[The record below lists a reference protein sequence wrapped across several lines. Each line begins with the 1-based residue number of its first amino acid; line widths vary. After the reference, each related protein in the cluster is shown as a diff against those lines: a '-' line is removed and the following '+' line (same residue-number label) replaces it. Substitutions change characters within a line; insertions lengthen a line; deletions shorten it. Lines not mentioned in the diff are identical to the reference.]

1 MSNKNSSKK
10 FTTLLRSTFAFSLA
24 TMGIVSAPL
33 LKNTVLHCRLPLA
46 ELIAHADETPD
57 LSSIYYDDDT
67 NTFTSRDKS
76 WSVQVNG
83 RIYSLL
89 INHLGSYRSVTPDTE
104 GVMLFKLDSPP
115 VNASYTLSVGDQVIN
130 TGAIYPINLNG
141 HTYYGATLSKTI
153 IQKLVHEVV
162 RTKTSGRIT
171 FTNIHGV
178 LPISDFP
185 MDVNTTLNV
194 SLPAA
199 EYYTDDQTLADHV
212 AGLKLS
218 LTDSDGKVVDRVPI
232 EKDWIETKKDSNL
245 PGTYQYTLNN
255 LGIQALRKK
264 LSDMGGDY
272 WVYHQHY
279 TLGDVGTGKVT
290 VLPKNPTEVTATVS
304 YVDATTGKT
313 VSTDKI
319 RGFIND
325 VGIYQVRLPKGYQ
338 LATGQLQKIK
348 YRLAASRSDNLTVKV
363 IQASDDSSDSGDN
376 SSSGDD
382 HSSSDNG
389 SSGDDH
395 SSSDNGSSG
404 DDHSSSD
411 NGSSGDDHSSSDNS
425 SSGDDH
431 SSKDNGSS
439 GDDHSSSDNGSSSD
453 DHSSSDNSS
462 SGDDHSSSDNS
473 SSGDDHSSKDNG
485 SSGDDHS
492 SSDNGS
498 SSDDHSSS
506 DNSSS
511 GDDHSSSDN
520 SSSGDDHSSKDNGSG
535 KDDHQSDHSDEP
547 GSASS
552 SNGKASSNNSADSSS
567 SAASHHHSSNH
578 SDHQGSSRKPSHG
591 TSSSSHKTASASPKR
606 GTVTIAFVDGNGHV
620 VDQQIYSGWQN
631 TRVPFELS
639 DHILGFLRH
648 GYDLV
653 SPGTPLSQLKFGAG
667 NATYQVGLQKRD
679 TPIFTNALAASK
691 SADQSTANQQ
701 PAKKANQRSHSKDSD
716 HPVLVEELTQ
726 QSRLQE
732 NLAKQHFSAKHN
744 LVDPRLQS
752 PLAPPDDAA
761 SNFFSGSHG
770 GGGGG
775 NGDEIDP
782 DLGAF
787 FTALAGK
794 VNFTQQ
800 T

>member
-130 TGAIYPINLNG
+130 TGAIHPINLNG

-411 NGSSGDDHSSSDNS
+411 N
-425 SSGDDH
+425 
-431 SSKDNGSS
+431 
-439 GDDHSSSDNGSSSD
+439 
-453 DHSSSDNSS
+453 
-462 SGDDHSSSDNS
+462 
-473 SSGDDHSSKDNG
+473 
-485 SSGDDHS
+485 
-492 SSDNGS
+492 
-498 SSDDHSSS
+498 
-506 DNSSS
+506 
-511 GDDHSSSDN
+511 

-701 PAKKANQRSHSKDSD
+701 PAKKANQRSHSKNSD

-752 PLAPPDDAA
+752 PLAPPDGAA
-761 SNFFSGSHG
+761 NNFFSGSHG

>member
-1 MSNKNSSKK
+1 M
-10 FTTLLRSTFAFSLA
+10 
-24 TMGIVSAPL
+24 
-33 LKNTVLHCRLPLA
+33 A

-67 NTFTSRDKS
+67 NMFTSRDKS

-115 VNASYTLSVGDQVIN
+115 VNATYTLTVGDQVIN
-130 TGAIYPINLNG
+130 TGAIHPINLNG

-171 FTNIHGV
+171 FTNIHGA

-199 EYYTDDQTLADHV
+199 EYYTDEQSLADHI

-218 LTDSDGKVVDRVPI
+218 LTDPDGKVVNKVSI
-232 EKDWIETKKDSNL
+232 EKDWIETDKNSNL

-264 LSDMGGDY
+264 LGDMGGDY

-313 VSTDKI
+313 VATDKI
-319 RGFIND
+319 KGLIND
-325 VGIYQVRLPKGYQ
+325 VGIYQVHLPKGYQ

-348 YRLAASRSDNLTVKV
+348 YRLTISRSANLTVKV
-363 IQASDDSSDSGDN
+363 IQASDDSSDSSDSGDN

-389 SSGDDH
+389 SSSDGHSSSDDSSSSDDHSSSDNSSSGDDH
-395 SSSDNGSSG
+395 SSSDDSSSG

-425 SSGDDH
+425 SSSDDH

-439 GDDHSSSDNGSSSD
+439 
-453 DHSSSDNSS
+453 
-462 SGDDHSSSDNS
+462 
-473 SSGDDHSSKDNG
+473 
-485 SSGDDHS
+485 
-492 SSDNGS
+492 
-498 SSDDHSSS
+498 
-506 DNSSS
+506 
-511 GDDHSSSDN
+511 
-520 SSSGDDHSSKDNGSG
+520 

-567 SAASHHHSSNH
+567 SPASHHHSSNH
-578 SDHQGSSRKPSHG
+578 SDHQGSSRNPSHG
-591 TSSSSHKTASASPKR
+591 TSSSSYKTASVSPKR
-606 GTVTIAFVDGNGHV
+606 STVTIAFVDENGHV

-653 SPGTPLSQLKFGAG
+653 SPGTPLSQLKFGTG
-667 NATYQVGLQKRD
+667 NATYRIGLQKRD

-701 PAKKANQRSHSKDSD
+701 PAKKANQRSHSKNSD

-726 QSRLQE
+726 RSRLQE

-761 SNFFSGSHG
+761 NNFFSGSHG

-775 NGDEIDP
+775 NGGEVDP

-787 FTALAGK
+787 FTALAGR

>member
-67 NTFTSRDKS
+67 NMFTSRDKS

-130 TGAIYPINLNG
+130 TGAIHPINLNG

-363 IQASDDSSDSGDN
+363 IPASDDSSDSGDN

-411 NGSSGDDHSSSDNS
+411 NGSSGDDHSSSDNG

-431 SSKDNGSS
+431 SSK
-439 GDDHSSSDNGSSSD
+439 
-453 DHSSSDNSS
+453 
-462 SGDDHSSSDNS
+462 
-473 SSGDDHSSKDNG
+473 
-485 SSGDDHS
+485 
-492 SSDNGS
+492 
-498 SSDDHSSS
+498 
-506 DNSSS
+506 
-511 GDDHSSSDN
+511 DN

-701 PAKKANQRSHSKDSD
+701 PAKKANQRSHSKNSD

-732 NLAKQHFSAKHN
+732 NLAKQHFSAKYN

-761 SNFFSGSHG
+761 NNFFSGSHG

>member
-411 NGSSGDDHSSSDNS
+411 NGSS
-425 SSGDDH
+425 
-431 SSKDNGSS
+431 
-439 GDDHSSSDNGSSSD
+439 
-453 DHSSSDNSS
+453 
-462 SGDDHSSSDNS
+462 
-473 SSGDDHSSKDNG
+473 
-485 SSGDDHS
+485 
-492 SSDNGS
+492 
-498 SSDDHSSS
+498 SDDHSSS

-761 SNFFSGSHG
+761 NNFFSGSHG

>member
-1 MSNKNSSKK
+1 MSNKNSSKR

-24 TMGIVSAPL
+24 SVGIVSAPL

-67 NTFTSRDKS
+67 NMFTSKDKS
-76 WSVQVNG
+76 WSVKVNG

-115 VNASYTLSVGDQVIN
+115 VNATYTLTVGDQVIN
-130 TGAIYPINLNG
+130 TGAIHPINLNG

-162 RTKTSGRIT
+162 RTKTSGRIK
-171 FTNIHGV
+171 FTNIPEV

-185 MDVNTTLNV
+185 MDVNTILNV
-194 SLPAA
+194 SLPTA
-199 EYYTDDQTLADHV
+199 EYYTDEQSLADHI

-218 LTDSDGKVVDRVPI
+218 LTDPDGKVVNKVSI
-232 EKDWIETKKDSNL
+232 EKDWIETDKNSNL

-255 LGIQALRKK
+255 LGKQALRKK
-264 LSDMGGDY
+264 LGDMGGDY

-279 TLGDVGTGKVT
+279 TLGGVGTGKVT

-313 VSTDKI
+313 VATDKI
-319 RGFIND
+319 KGLIND
-325 VGIYQVRLPKGYQ
+325 VGIYQVHLPKGYQ
-338 LATGQLQKIK
+338 LATGQIQKIK
-348 YRLAASRSDNLTVKV
+348 YRLTISRSANLTVKV
-363 IQASDDSSDSGDN
+363 IQASDDSSDSSDSGDN

-389 SSGDDH
+389 SSSDGHSSSDDSSSSDDH

-404 DDHSSSD
+404 DDHSS
-411 NGSSGDDHSSSDNS
+411 
-425 SSGDDH
+425 
-431 SSKDNGSS
+431 KDNGSS
-439 GDDHSSSDNGSSSD
+439 
-453 DHSSSDNSS
+453 
-462 SGDDHSSSDNS
+462 
-473 SSGDDHSSKDNG
+473 
-485 SSGDDHS
+485 
-492 SSDNGS
+492 
-498 SSDDHSSS
+498 
-506 DNSSS
+506 
-511 GDDHSSSDN
+511 
-520 SSSGDDHSSKDNGSG
+520 

-567 SAASHHHSSNH
+567 SPASHHHSSNH
-578 SDHQGSSRKPSHG
+578 SDHQGSSRNPSHG
-591 TSSSSHKTASASPKR
+591 TPSSSHKTASASPKR
-606 GTVTIAFVDGNGHV
+606 GTVTIAFVDENGHV

-653 SPGTPLSQLKFGAG
+653 SPGTPLSQLKFGTG
-667 NATYQVGLQKRD
+667 NATYRIGLQKRD

-701 PAKKANQRSHSKDSD
+701 PAKKANQRSHSKNSD

-726 QSRLQE
+726 RSRLQE

-761 SNFFSGSHG
+761 NNFFSGSHG
-770 GGGGG
+770 GGGNGG
-775 NGDEIDP
+775 EVDP

-787 FTALAGK
+787 FTALAGR

>member
-67 NTFTSRDKS
+67 NMFTSRDKS

-115 VNASYTLSVGDQVIN
+115 VNATYTLSVGDQVIN
-130 TGAIYPINLNG
+130 TGAIHPINLNG

-404 DDHSSSD
+404 DDHSSKEMV
-411 NGSSGDDHSSSDNS
+411 HPVTTTLRRITV
-425 SSGDDH
+425 H
-431 SSKDNGSS
+431 LVTTILRQITVRPVTTTLRQIIVHPVTTILQKIMVLVRMTT
-439 GDDHSSSDNGSSSD
+439 
-453 DHSSSDNSS
+453 
-462 SGDDHSSSDNS
+462 
-473 SSGDDHSSKDNG
+473 K
-485 SSGDDHS
+485 
-492 SSDNGS
+492 
-498 SSDDHSSS
+498 
-506 DNSSS
+506 
-511 GDDHSSSDN
+511 
-520 SSSGDDHSSKDNGSG
+520 
-535 KDDHQSDHSDEP
+535 
-547 GSASS
+547 
-552 SNGKASSNNSADSSS
+552 
-567 SAASHHHSSNH
+567 
-578 SDHQGSSRKPSHG
+578 
-591 TSSSSHKTASASPKR
+591 
-606 GTVTIAFVDGNGHV
+606 VTI
-620 VDQQIYSGWQN
+620 
-631 TRVPFELS
+631 LM
-639 DHILGFLRH
+639 
-648 GYDLV
+648 
-653 SPGTPLSQLKFGAG
+653 
-667 NATYQVGLQKRD
+667 
-679 TPIFTNALAASK
+679 
-691 SADQSTANQQ
+691 
-701 PAKKANQRSHSKDSD
+701 
-716 HPVLVEELTQ
+716 
-726 QSRLQE
+726 
-732 NLAKQHFSAKHN
+732 N
-744 LVDPRLQS
+744 LVQLALVTVRLRRTIPRLAIIIQVTI
-752 PLAPPDDAA
+752 LTIKEV
-761 SNFFSGSHG
+761 HG
-770 GGGGG
+770 
-775 NGDEIDP
+775 NLRTERHLVPIKR
-782 DLGAF
+782 LLLLQNEAR
-787 FTALAGK
+787 
-794 VNFTQQ
+794 
-800 T
+800 

>member
-24 TMGIVSAPL
+24 TVGIVSAPL

-67 NTFTSRDKS
+67 NMFTSRDKS

-130 TGAIYPINLNG
+130 TGAIHPINLNG

-395 SSSDNGSSG
+395 SSSDNGSSSDDHSSSDNGSSGDDHSSSDNGSSGDDHSSKDNSSSG

-431 SSKDNGSS
+431 SSSDNGSS
-439 GDDHSSSDNGSSSD
+439 GDDHSSSDNG
-453 DHSSSDNSS
+453 
-462 SGDDHSSSDNS
+462 
-473 SSGDDHSSKDNG
+473 
-485 SSGDDHS
+485 
-492 SSDNGS
+492 
-498 SSDDHSSS
+498 
-506 DNSSS
+506 SS

-761 SNFFSGSHG
+761 NNFFSGSHG

>member
-67 NTFTSRDKS
+67 NMFTSRDKS

-104 GVMLFKLDSPP
+104 GVMMFKLDSPP

-130 TGAIYPINLNG
+130 TGAIHPINLNG

-411 NGSSGDDHSSSDNS
+411 NGSSGDDHSSSDN
-425 SSGDDH
+425 
-431 SSKDNGSS
+431 GSS
-439 GDDHSSSDNGSSSD
+439 GDDHSSSDNGSS
-453 DHSSSDNSS
+453 
-462 SGDDHSSSDNS
+462 
-473 SSGDDHSSKDNG
+473 GDDHSSK
-485 SSGDDHS
+485 
-492 SSDNGS
+492 
-498 SSDDHSSS
+498 
-506 DNSSS
+506 
-511 GDDHSSSDN
+511 DN

-701 PAKKANQRSHSKDSD
+701 PAKKANQRSHSKNSD

-732 NLAKQHFSAKHN
+732 NLAKQHFSAKYN

-761 SNFFSGSHG
+761 NNFFSCSHG

>member
-67 NTFTSRDKS
+67 NMFTSRDKS

-130 TGAIYPINLNG
+130 TGAIHPINLNG

-290 VLPKNPTEVTATVS
+290 VLPKNPMEVTATVS

-411 NGSSGDDHSSSDNS
+411 NGSSGDDHSSSDN
-425 SSGDDH
+425 
-431 SSKDNGSS
+431 
-439 GDDHSSSDNGSSSD
+439 GSSSD
-453 DHSSSDNSS
+453 DHSSSDNSP
-462 SGDDHSSSDNS
+462 
-473 SSGDDHSSKDNG
+473 
-485 SSGDDHS
+485 
-492 SSDNGS
+492 
-498 SSDDHSSS
+498 
-506 DNSSS
+506 
-511 GDDHSSSDN
+511 
-520 SSSGDDHSSKDNGSG
+520 SGDDHSSKDNGSG
-535 KDDHQSDHSDEP
+535 KDEHQSDHSDEP

-701 PAKKANQRSHSKDSD
+701 PAKKANQRSHSKNSD

-761 SNFFSGSHG
+761 NNFFSGSHG

>member
-130 TGAIYPINLNG
+130 TGAIHPINLNG

-411 NGSSGDDHSSSDNS
+411 NGSSGDDHSSSDNGS
-425 SSGDDH
+425 SGDDHSSSDNGSSGDAHSSSDNGSSGDDH

-439 GDDHSSSDNGSSSD
+439 GDDHSSSDN
-453 DHSSSDNSS
+453 SS
-462 SGDDHSSSDNS
+462 SGDDHSSS
-473 SSGDDHSSKDNG
+473 DNG

-498 SSDDHSSS
+498 S
-506 DNSSS
+506 
-511 GDDHSSSDN
+511 GDDHSSKDN

-701 PAKKANQRSHSKDSD
+701 PAKKANQRSHSKNSD

-752 PLAPPDDAA
+752 PLAPPDGAA
-761 SNFFSGSHG
+761 NNFFSGSHG

>member
-24 TMGIVSAPL
+24 TMGIVRAPL

-67 NTFTSRDKS
+67 NMFTSRDKS

-130 TGAIYPINLNG
+130 TGAIHPINLNG

-290 VLPKNPTEVTATVS
+290 VLPKNPMEVTATVS

-411 NGSSGDDHSSSDNS
+411 NGSSGDDHSSSDN
-425 SSGDDH
+425 
-431 SSKDNGSS
+431 
-439 GDDHSSSDNGSSSD
+439 GSSSD
-453 DHSSSDNSS
+453 DHSSSDNSP
-462 SGDDHSSSDNS
+462 
-473 SSGDDHSSKDNG
+473 
-485 SSGDDHS
+485 
-492 SSDNGS
+492 
-498 SSDDHSSS
+498 
-506 DNSSS
+506 
-511 GDDHSSSDN
+511 
-520 SSSGDDHSSKDNGSG
+520 SGDDHSSKDNGSG

-701 PAKKANQRSHSKDSD
+701 PAKKANQRSHSKNSD

-761 SNFFSGSHG
+761 NNFFSGSHG

>member
-67 NTFTSRDKS
+67 NMFTSRDKS

-130 TGAIYPINLNG
+130 TGAIHPINLNG

-290 VLPKNPTEVTATVS
+290 VLPKNPMEVTATVS

-363 IQASDDSSDSGDN
+363 IQASDDYHSSSDNGSSGDDHSSSDNGSSSDDHSSSDNGSSGDDHSSSDNSSSGDDHSSSDNGSSGDDHSSSDN

-411 NGSSGDDHSSSDNS
+411 NGSS
-425 SSGDDH
+425 
-431 SSKDNGSS
+431 
-439 GDDHSSSDNGSSSD
+439 SD
-453 DHSSSDNSS
+453 DHS
-462 SGDDHSSSDNS
+462 
-473 SSGDDHSSKDNG
+473 
-485 SSGDDHS
+485 
-492 SSDNGS
+492 
-498 SSDDHSSS
+498 
-506 DNSSS
+506 
-511 GDDHSSSDN
+511 
-520 SSSGDDHSSKDNGSG
+520 
-535 KDDHQSDHSDEP
+535 
-547 GSASS
+547 
-552 SNGKASSNNSADSSS
+552 
-567 SAASHHHSSNH
+567 
-578 SDHQGSSRKPSHG
+578 
-591 TSSSSHKTASASPKR
+591 
-606 GTVTIAFVDGNGHV
+606 
-620 VDQQIYSGWQN
+620 
-631 TRVPFELS
+631 
-639 DHILGFLRH
+639 
-648 GYDLV
+648 
-653 SPGTPLSQLKFGAG
+653 
-667 NATYQVGLQKRD
+667 
-679 TPIFTNALAASK
+679 
-691 SADQSTANQQ
+691 
-701 PAKKANQRSHSKDSD
+701 
-716 HPVLVEELTQ
+716 
-726 QSRLQE
+726 
-732 NLAKQHFSAKHN
+732 
-744 LVDPRLQS
+744 
-752 PLAPPDDAA
+752 
-761 SNFFSGSHG
+761 
-770 GGGGG
+770 
-775 NGDEIDP
+775 
-782 DLGAF
+782 
-787 FTALAGK
+787 
-794 VNFTQQ
+794 
-800 T
+800 

>member
-10 FTTLLRSTFAFSLA
+10 LASLMRSTFAFSLA
-24 TMGIVSAPL
+24 TVGIVSAPL

-67 NTFTSRDKS
+67 NMFTSRDKS

-115 VNASYTLSVGDQVIN
+115 VNATYTLSVGDQVIN
-130 TGAIYPINLNG
+130 TGAIHPINLNG
-141 HTYYGATLSKTI
+141 HTYYGAPLSKTI

-319 RGFIND
+319 KGLIND
-325 VGIYQVRLPKGYQ
+325 VGIYQVHLPKGYQ

-348 YRLAASRSDNLTVKV
+348 YRLAVSRSDNLTVKV
-363 IQASDDSSDSGDN
+363 IQASDDSSDSSDSGDN

-382 HSSSDNG
+382 HSSSDNS

-431 SSKDNGSS
+431 SSSDNSSSGDDHSSSDNGSSGDDHSSSDNSSS

-453 DHSSSDNSS
+453 DHSSSDNGSS
-462 SGDDHSSSDNS
+462 S
-473 SSGDDHSSKDNG
+473 
-485 SSGDDHS
+485 DDHS

-506 DNSSS
+506 DNGSPS
-511 GDDHSSSDN
+511 
-520 SSSGDDHSSKDNGSG
+520 DDHSSKDNGSG

-591 TSSSSHKTASASPKR
+591 TPSSSHKTASASPKR

-667 NATYQVGLQKRD
+667 NATYRIELQKRD
-679 TPIFTNALAASK
+679 TPIFRNALAASK

-701 PAKKANQRSHSKDSD
+701 PAKKANQRSHSKNSD

-761 SNFFSGSHG
+761 NNFFSGSHG

-775 NGDEIDP
+775 NGDEVDP

>member
-431 SSKDNGSS
+431 SSKDNGS
-439 GDDHSSSDNGSSSD
+439 
-453 DHSSSDNSS
+453 
-462 SGDDHSSSDNS
+462 
-473 SSGDDHSSKDNG
+473 
-485 SSGDDHS
+485 
-492 SSDNGS
+492 
-498 SSDDHSSS
+498 
-506 DNSSS
+506 
-511 GDDHSSSDN
+511 
-520 SSSGDDHSSKDNGSG
+520 G

>member
-363 IQASDDSSDSGDN
+363 IPASDDSSDSGDN

-395 SSSDNGSSG
+395 SSSDN
-404 DDHSSSD
+404 
-411 NGSSGDDHSSSDNS
+411 
-425 SSGDDH
+425 
-431 SSKDNGSS
+431 
-439 GDDHSSSDNGSSSD
+439 
-453 DHSSSDNSS
+453 SS

-473 SSGDDHSSKDNG
+473 SSV
-485 SSGDDHS
+485 
-492 SSDNGS
+492 
-498 SSDDHSSS
+498 
-506 DNSSS
+506 
-511 GDDHSSSDN
+511 
-520 SSSGDDHSSKDNGSG
+520 DDHSSKDNGSG

-761 SNFFSGSHG
+761 NNFFSGSHG

>member
-67 NTFTSRDKS
+67 NMFTSRDKS

-130 TGAIYPINLNG
+130 TGAIHPINLNG

-290 VLPKNPTEVTATVS
+290 VLPKNPMEVTATVS

-411 NGSSGDDHSSSDNS
+411 NGSSGDDHSSSDN
-425 SSGDDH
+425 
-431 SSKDNGSS
+431 
-439 GDDHSSSDNGSSSD
+439 GSSSD
-453 DHSSSDNSS
+453 DHSSSDNSP
-462 SGDDHSSSDNS
+462 
-473 SSGDDHSSKDNG
+473 
-485 SSGDDHS
+485 
-492 SSDNGS
+492 
-498 SSDDHSSS
+498 
-506 DNSSS
+506 
-511 GDDHSSSDN
+511 
-520 SSSGDDHSSKDNGSG
+520 SGDDHSSKDNGSG

-701 PAKKANQRSHSKDSD
+701 PAKKANQRSHSKNSD

-761 SNFFSGSHG
+761 NNFFSGSHG

>member
-153 IQKLVHEVV
+153 IQKLVHEAV

-363 IQASDDSSDSGDN
+363 IQASDDSSDSG
-376 SSSGDD
+376 
-382 HSSSDNG
+382 
-389 SSGDDH
+389 
-395 SSSDNGSSG
+395 
-404 DDHSSSD
+404 
-411 NGSSGDDHSSSDNS
+411 
-425 SSGDDH
+425 
-431 SSKDNGSS
+431 
-439 GDDHSSSDNGSSSD
+439 
-453 DHSSSDNSS
+453 
-462 SGDDHSSSDNS
+462 
-473 SSGDDHSSKDNG
+473 
-485 SSGDDHS
+485 
-492 SSDNGS
+492 
-498 SSDDHSSS
+498 
-506 DNSSS
+506 
-511 GDDHSSSDN
+511 DN

-761 SNFFSGSHG
+761 NNFFSGSHG